1 MWSGRRWSNSAGMGG
16 SHGGPVVGRGPVV
29 RQQASTSPADQLR
42 ACAPMASEMFFKVC
56 AYVSVGSS
64 W

>member
-1 MWSGRRWSNSAGMGG
+1 M
-16 SHGGPVVGRGPVV
+16 VGRGPVV

-64 W
+64 L